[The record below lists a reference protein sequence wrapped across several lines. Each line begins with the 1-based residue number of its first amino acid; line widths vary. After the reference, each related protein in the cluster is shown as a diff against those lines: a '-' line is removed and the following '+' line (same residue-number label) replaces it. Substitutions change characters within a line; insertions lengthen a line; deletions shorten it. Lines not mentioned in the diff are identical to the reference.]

1 MKALEIG
8 SIYIEKYTIRN
19 ITKINVYPRS
29 LYNFLERYVGYSVF
43 NLMIW
48 FIFTQLKVGF
58 NEKDF
63 KSG

>member
-43 NLMIW
+43 NLMI
-48 FIFTQLKVGF
+48 
-58 NEKDF
+58 
-63 KSG
+63 